1 MSRFITVRNLNYPD
15 LPLARV
21 KYCDSF
27 MCRLRGLMFRKRLEP
42 DDGLLL
48 VQGNRDS
55 RLDTSIHMLFVP
67 FDLTVVWINT
77 DMTVVDKIIAKAW
90 RPAYAPTK
98 PACFILEIHPDRWDD
113 YQIGDK
119 VEFQNV

>member
-1 MSRFITVRNLNYPD
+1 MSRFIFVRNLNQPN
-15 LPLARV
+15 LSPARV

-27 MCRLRGLMFRKRLEP
+27 ACRLRGLMFRDRLES

-48 VQGNRDS
+48 VQGKRDS
-55 RLDTSIHMLFVP
+55 RIDTSIHMLFVP
-67 FDLTVVWINT
+67 FDLTVVWVNT

-90 RPAYAPTK
+90 RPAYAPVR
-98 PACFILEIHPDRWDD
+98 PACFILEIHPDRWDN

-119 VEFQNV
+119 VEFQDV